1 MAREIA
7 KAYEPQQIEP
17 RWADFWVK
25 EALFKADA
33 NAPGPVFSI
42 VIPPPN
48 VTGSLHI
55 GHMLDHTE
63 IDILARWHRMRGYN
77 TLYLPGTDHASIS
90 TQRVVVRQLDEQGI
104 DYRSLGREEFL
115 KRVWKWKEESGSMIT
130 RQMKQIGE
138 SCDWSREKFTLSP
151 ELSRVVTEVFVR
163 LYEEGLIYRE
173 NRLLNWCPVCLT
185 VLSDLEVLHEER
197 QGHLWYIKYPVVGT
211 KDFLVVA
218 TTRPETMLGDT
229 AVAVNP
235 EDERYAHFVG
245 KKALLPLMNREIP
258 IIADAMVDREFG
270 TGAVKITPAHD
281 PNDFEVGRRH
291 QLAEIDVMTDDGKM
305 NAAAGAYAGMDRF
318 EARKKIVEDLKAL
331 GLLEKITEHTNA
343 IGLCERSKTI
353 VEPRVS
359 TQWFCKMKPLAEP
372 AIAAVERGEI
382 QIIPDNRREEYFNW
396 MRNIRDWTLS
406 RQLWWGHRIPAW
418 HCGDCKE
425 IIVARE
431 APVKCTKCGS
441 GKLEQ
446 DPDVLDTWF
455 SSGLWPFS
463 TLGWPEATPD
473 FKTYYPTSLLITGY
487 EILFFWVARMIM
499 LGLHFTGK
507 VPFRAVYLHS
517 IVRTP
522 DGEKMSKSKGTGI
535 DPIDV
540 NRRYGT
546 DAMRFTLAVTASVSD
561 VIWTEDRIQ
570 SSRNFANKIW
580 NAARFLFVNLDKFEE
595 GGAKL
600 EELAAPEVRAKAP
613 YAYRGSIPL
622 VDAWM
627 FARLAATIRNFVR
640 KIWNAVRLKAS
651 DAAGATVP
659 LVDAWLFAR
668 LAATIETVN
677 DALTNYRFHEAAQG
691 VYEFFW
697 GDFCD
702 WYIEW
707 VKPELQSTHRE
718 RAVVAWKNLFAAFDA
733 ALRLLHPFMP
743 FLTEELWHQLPQKV
757 GAKSIA
763 LDQFP
768 EAHDRWKN
776 AKATGDVAAM
786 QEVVTALRNI
796 RAELK
801 LDPKK
806 RVVADFSTSDAR
818 ASELIQANRG
828 TIERFAVLSELRI
841 VPRQQSDAKGG
852 AVRSTA
858 TFDVRIAYSDTVD
871 VATEKTR
878 LKKEIE
884 GLQKA
889 IASKERQLGNET
901 FRSRAPEKI
910 IKGLE
915 ATLAEQ
921 RIERR
926 KLQDRL
932 SQIEGNS

>member
-1 MAREIA
+1 MKVAPELFPGERHWMAREIA
-7 KAYEPQQIEP
+7 KGYEPQQIEP
-17 RWADFWVK
+17 RWAEFWVK

-63 IDILARWHRMRGYN
+63 IDILTRWHRMRGYN
-77 TLYLPGTDHASIS
+77 TLYLPGTDHAGIS
-90 TQRVVVRQLDEQGI
+90 TQRVVVRQLAEQGI
-104 DYRSLGREEFL
+104 DYRKLGREEFE
-115 KRVWKWKEESGSMIT
+115 KRVWKWTEASGGTIQ
-130 RQMKQIGE
+130 RQMRQIGD

-151 ELSRVVTEVFVR
+151 ELSRVVREAFVR

-185 VLSDLEVLHEER
+185 VLSDLEVVHEER
-197 QGHLWYIKYPVVGT
+197 QGHLWHIKYPVTGT
-211 KDFLVVA
+211 KEFLVVA

-235 EDERYAHFVG
+235 EDERYKHLVG
-245 KKALLPLMNREIP
+245 KRVLLPLMNREIP

-291 QLAEIDVMTDDGKM
+291 KLAEIDVMTDDGKM

-318 EARKKIVEDLKAL
+318 EARKKIVEDLKVL

-343 IGLCERSKTI
+343 IGLCERSRTI
-353 VEPRVS
+353 VEPRAS
-359 TQWFCKMKPLAEP
+359 TQWFCRMKPLAEP

-382 QIIPDNRREEYFNW
+382 QIVPDNRREEYFNW

-418 HCGDCKE
+418 YCKE
-425 IIVARE
+425 HRHVNVARE
-431 APVKCTKCGS
+431 APAKCATCGS
-441 GKLEQ
+441 AHLEQ
-446 DPDVLDTWF
+446 DSDVLDTWF

-463 TLGWPEATPD
+463 TLGWPENTAD
-473 FKTYYPTSLLITGY
+473 FKTYYPTSVLITAY
-487 EILFFWVARMIM
+487 DILFFWVARMIM
-499 LGLHFTGK
+499 LGIHFTDK

-517 IVRTP
+517 LVRTAS
-522 DGEKMSKSKGTGI
+522 GEKMSKSKGTGL
-535 DPIDV
+535 DPV
-540 NRRYGT
+540 ALNQQYGT
-546 DAMRFTLAVTASVSD
+546 DAMRFCLASMAAPGTDIVLSD
-561 VIWTEDRIQ
+561 DRLT
-570 SSRNFANKIW
+570 SSRNFVNKIW
-580 NAARFLFVNLDKFEE
+580 NAARFLFVNLEKFEE
-595 GGAKL
+595 GGTKL
-600 EELAAPEVRAKAP
+600 EELAAPAVRAKAP
-613 YAYRGSIPL
+613 YA
-622 VDAWM
+622 
-627 FARLAATIRNFVR
+627 
-640 KIWNAVRLKAS
+640 
-651 DAAGATVP
+651 AGGQVP

-668 LAATIETVN
+668 LASTIELVN

-691 VYEFFW
+691 VYQFFW

-707 VKPELQSTHRE
+707 VKPELLSADRE
-718 RAVVAWKNLFAAFDA
+718 RAMVAWKNLFAAFDA

-743 FLTEELWHQLPQKV
+743 FLTEELWHQLPQRAGV
-757 GAKSIA
+757 KSIA
-763 LDQFP
+763 LDTFP
-768 EAHDRWKN
+768 EANVRWKY
-776 AKATGDVAAM
+776 AKAAGDVALI

-806 RVVADFSTSDAR
+806 KVAAEFSAGEAAAGDLVR
-818 ASELIQANRG
+818 ANRG
-828 TIERFAVLSELRI
+828 AIERLAALSELRI
-841 VPRQQSDAKGG
+841 GSRQQFDAKSG

-858 TFDVRIAYSDTVD
+858 AFDVRIAYSDAVD
-871 VATEKTR
+871 ATAEKAR
-878 LKKEIE
+878 LKKESE

-889 IASKERQLGNET
+889 IASKERQLGDET
-901 FRSRAPEKI
+901 FRGRAPEKI

-921 RIERR
+921 RIELC

-932 SQIEGNS
+932 AQLEKDS

>member
-25 EALFKADA
+25 EGLFKADA

-63 IDILARWHRMRGYN
+63 IDILTRWHRMRGYN
-77 TLYLPGTDHASIS
+77 TLYLPGTDHAGIS
-90 TQRVVVRQLDEQGI
+90 TQRVVVRQLAEQGMN
-104 DYRSLGREEFL
+104 YRELGREEFE
-115 KRVWKWKEESGSMIT
+115 KRVWKWKEESGGTIQ
-130 RQMKQIGE
+130 RQMRQIGD

-151 ELSRVVTEVFVR
+151 ELSPVVREAFVR

-185 VLSDLEVLHEER
+185 VLSDLEVVHEER
-197 QGHLWYIKYPVVGT
+197 QGHLWHIKYPVAGT
-211 KDFLVVA
+211 NEFLVVA

-235 EDERYAHFVG
+235 EDERYEHLVG

-291 QLAEIDVMTDDGKM
+291 KLAEIEVMTDDGKM
-305 NAAAGAYAGMDRF
+305 NAAAGAYAEMDRF
-318 EARKKIVEDLKAL
+318 EARKKIVEDLKAR

-343 IGLCERSKTI
+343 VGLCERSKTI
-353 VEPRVS
+353 VEPRAS
-359 TQWFCKMKPLAEP
+359 TQWFCRMKPLAEP
-372 AIAAVERGEI
+372 AIRAVEEYQPGKDGTIRMV
-382 QIIPDNRREEYFNW
+382 PDNRREEYLNW
-396 MRNIRDWTLS
+396 LRNIRDWTLS

-418 HCGDCKE
+418 YCKE
-425 IIVARE
+425 NRHVTVARE
-431 APVKCTKCGS
+431 APAKCATCGS
-441 GKLEQ
+441 TNLEQ
-446 DPDVLDTWF
+446 DSDVLDTWF
-455 SSGLWPFS
+455 SSGLWPFA
-463 TLGWPEATPD
+463 TLGWPENTAD

-487 EILFFWVARMIM
+487 DILFFWVARMIM
-499 LGLHFTGK
+499 LGIHFTRK
-507 VPFRAVYLHS
+507 VPFHAVYLHS
-517 IVRTP
+517 LVRTGS
-522 DGEKMSKSKGTGI
+522 GEKMSKSKGTGL
-535 DPIDV
+535 DPV
-540 NRRYGT
+540 ALNRQYGT
-546 DAMRFTLAVTASVSD
+546 DAMRFCLASMAAPGTDIVLSEDKLASA
-561 VIWTEDRIQ
+561 
-570 SSRNFANKIW
+570 RNFANKIW

-595 GGAKL
+595 SGTKL
-600 EELAAPEVRAKAP
+600 EQVAAPEVRAKAP
-613 YAYRGSIPL
+613 HAYRGSIPL

-627 FARLAATIRNFVR
+627 FARLAATVE
-640 KIWNAVRLKAS
+640 
-651 DAAGATVP
+651 
-659 LVDAWLFAR
+659 LVNEA
-668 LAATIETVN
+668 LA
-677 DALTNYRFHEAAQG
+677 NYRFHEAAQNM
-691 VYEFFW
+691 YQFFW

-707 VKPELQSTHRE
+707 VKPELQNADRE
-718 RAVVAWKNLFAAFDA
+718 WATVAWKNLFAAFDA

-743 FLTEELWHQLPQKV
+743 FLTEELWHKLPQKG

-768 EAHDRWKN
+768 EAPAHWKN
-776 AKATGDVAAM
+776 ARALEEVDGI
-786 QEVVTALRNI
+786 QEVVAALRNI

-806 RVVADFSTSDAR
+806 RVAADFSTSDPR
-818 ASELIQANRG
+818 VGETIRTNRG
-828 TIERFAVLSELRI
+828 AIERFAVLSELRI
-841 VPRQQSDAKGG
+841 VPRQQFEVKSG
-852 AVRSTA
+852 AARSTA
-858 TFDVRIAYSDTVD
+858 RFDVRIASSDTVD
-871 VATEKTR
+871 VAAKKTR
-878 LKKEIE
+878 LMKEIE

-889 IASKERQLGNET
+889 IASKERQLGDET

-921 RIERR
+921 RIELR

-932 SQIEGNS
+932 SQIEKDS